1 MWGKK
6 SLNKIKGGDLVYV
19 PSDVAIFN
27 RASVLRLPKP
37 FNLLVT
43 DYKDNMYEVLFEDDR
58 WLVRPEDTYP
68 ME

>member
-1 MWGKK
+1 MKK
-6 SLNKIKGGDLVYV
+6 INIGDLVYV

-27 RASVLRLPKP
+27 RASVLKLTKP

-58 WLVRPEDTYP
+58 WFVRTEDAFP

>member
-1 MWGKK
+1 MKK
-6 SLNKIKGGDLVYV
+6 INIGDLVYV
-19 PSDVAIFN
+19 PSDVPIFN

-43 DYKDNMYEVLFEDDR
+43 DFKDNMYEVLFEDGR
-58 WLVRPEDTYP
+58 WFVRPEDTYP